1 MRHLWVLVC
10 FSFLAAPAHAAGTTA
25 NSRSDTD
32 GNSTASSWS
41 KTVNPDDPRDIARRL
56 PIIPVA
62 QAGAIA
68 LKRVPGTLLDAE
80 IETNDGIRTWQID
93 IQAKDGRKV
102 SMWLN
107 ANSGAFLRMVER

>member
-1 MRHLWVLVC
+1 MRRLWVLVC
-10 FSFLAAPAHAAGTTA
+10 FSFLAASAHAAGTTT

-41 KTVNPDDPRDIARRL
+41 KSVNPDDPRDIARRL
-56 PIIPVA
+56 PIIPMA

-93 IQAKDGRKV
+93 IRANDGHRV
-102 SMWLN
+102 RMWLN
-107 ANSGAFLRMVER
+107 ANTGAFLKMVDR